1 METVATLE
9 GAQKKVKAKFEK
21 VCKREDIKFS
31 WVHAG
36 MSKIN
41 GVAERFQR
49 TVSEMANAFLYQG
62 RMSPIF
68 WVFAYRQTTWIF
80 NRFLHSTLEV

>member
-1 METVATLE
+1 M
-9 GAQKKVKAKFEK
+9 KVKAKFE
-21 VCKREDIKFS
+21 CERETRGIEFS
-31 WVHAG
+31 WTHTG

-41 GVAERFQR
+41 GVLEIFQR
-49 TVSEMANAFLYQG
+49 MISEMVHANLYQD